1 MATKVTRNTK
11 TAAKPAKPGRKTAA
25 NPFAHVQLPEGFTA
39 ITMGE
44 FGDPWDYESDPVIQ
58 GTVSGD
64 VREIEVPGDKRGT
77 TRTARAV
84 TIEADDGRR
93 IDVWES
99 ASLKRWFD
107 TIADGMAVAV
117 VFQGYRDTG
126 RPSPMKVFV
135 GSIADEEA
143 VERKRP
149 THKLPPLKAA
159 KPARKAA
166 RR

>member
-1 MATKVTRNTK
+1 MATKVQRNTK
-11 TAAKPAKPGRKTAA
+11 TTKPAAKKTRAVDSKK
-25 NPFAHVQLPEGFTA
+25 FAQVQLPEGFTA
-39 ITMGE
+39 ITAGE
-44 FGDPWDYESDPVIQ
+44 FGDPWDYESNPIIQ
-58 GTVSGD
+58 GTIDGE

-77 TRTARAV
+77 TRIARAV
-84 TIEADDGRR
+84 TVATEDGR

-107 TIADGMAVAV
+107 TIADGNTVAL

-135 GSIADEEA
+135 GSIADDE
-143 VERKRP
+143 VESVKP
-149 THKLPPLKAA
+149 AAKKAA
-159 KPARKAA
+159 AKKT

>member
-11 TAAKPAKPGRKTAA
+11 TTKSAKPARKAA
-25 NPFAHVQLPEGFTA
+25 PASKFAQVQLPEGFTA
-39 ITMGE
+39 ITAGE
-44 FGDPWDYESDPVIQ
+44 FGDPWNYQSEPVIT
-58 GTVSGD
+58 GTVDGD

-84 TIEADDGRR
+84 TIELDDGRR
-93 IDVWES
+93 LDIWES

-107 TIADGMAVAV
+107 IIADGMSVALIY
-117 VFQGYRDTG
+117 QGERDTG

-135 GSIADEEA
+135 GSIADDQIEA
-143 VERKRP
+143 TP
-149 THKLPPLKAA
+149 TRAPA
-159 KPARKAA
+159 KKT

>member
-1 MATKVTRNTK
+1 MATKVQRNTK
-11 TAAKPAKPGRKTAA
+11 TAKPAAKKTRAVDSKK
-25 NPFAHVQLPEGFTA
+25 FAQVQLPEGFTA
-39 ITMGE
+39 ITAGE
-44 FGDPWDYESDPVIQ
+44 FGDPWDYEAKPIIQ
-58 GTVSGD
+58 GTIDGD

-84 TIEADDGRR
+84 TVATDEGR

-107 TIADGMAVAV
+107 TIVDGNTVAL

-135 GSIADEEA
+135 GSIADDEVEA
-143 VERKRP
+143 TKP
-149 THKLPPLKAA
+149 AA
-159 KPARKAA
+159 KKPAAKKT